1 MIISEQLKWFY
12 AGLTGFCSAY
22 FLALFSFTGKPTP
35 WLECST
41 ILFATALPMFA
52 AFTLAHI
59 TLNED
64 KISAEV
70 TEKLLEQVWIHDL
83 TVAAGRIFILA
94 MITLIGHF
102 SWVAAITMIA
112 ISIYVAKKLRKFRA
126 QAIAERNALIEEQ
139 KNNEFTPFQL
149 SSVSI
154 AVRKALYS

>member
-1 MIISEQLKWFY
+1 MVISEQLKWFY

-59 TLNED
+59 TLIED
-64 KISAEV
+64 KASDEV
-70 TEKLLEQVWIHDL
+70 TEKLLEQAWIHDL
-83 TVAAGRIFILA
+83 TVAAARIFTLA

-102 SWVAAITMIA
+102 SWIAAIIMVA
-112 ISIYVAKKLRKFRA
+112 ISIYVAMKLRKFRA
-126 QAIAERNALIEEQ
+126 QATTDKKALIED
-139 KNNEFTPFQL
+139 KNTNEFPLFQL
-149 SSVSI
+149 SPVSI
-154 AVRKALYS
+154 AVNKALYS